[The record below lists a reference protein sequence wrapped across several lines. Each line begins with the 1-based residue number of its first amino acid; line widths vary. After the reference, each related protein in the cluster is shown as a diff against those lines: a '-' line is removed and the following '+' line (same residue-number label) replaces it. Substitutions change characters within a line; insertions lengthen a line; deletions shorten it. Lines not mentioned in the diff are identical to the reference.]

1 MNDVKKK
8 AIRVIMLDTRQGH
21 SQYLMFFL
29 VFLNFIIIS
38 INFLPNGGFDQQISV
53 DKIAM
58 YIGIFLVVYVPIAIL
73 IGFWHRKTQTPI
85 EQDILRKQDP
95 ILAKSF
101 KILLDFKTGKITK
114 KDTEEFRNFLL
125 EIEKKKI

>member
-8 AIRVIMLDTRQGH
+8 AIRIMMLDTRQGH

-29 VFLNFIIIS
+29 VFLNFILIS
-38 INFLPNGGFDQQISV
+38 INFIPEAGFDEEIPV
-53 DKIAM
+53 EEFIIYTA
-58 YIGIFLVVYVPIAIL
+58 IFLIIYFPIATL
-73 IGFWHRKTQTPI
+73 IGAWHRKTQTPI

-101 KILLDFKTGKITK
+101 KILLDLKTGKITK
-114 KDTEEFRNFLL
+114 KDTEEFRKFLL
-125 EIEKKKI
+125 KIEEKKI